1 MNSKEQFK
9 NLDESISIDS
19 KYKVS
24 KGFSIDD
31 ISYDEN
37 TEDNASNNFGK
48 MKTKKEYISFGID
61 KDELQKR
68 LSPDEAQ
75 HSEYRG
81 VFVAKDSKKI
91 EDQRQGVSW
100 YLNIAKW
107 PIVFIILINL
117 LVIIRENSSY
127 FKNFLFIDY
136 IRLPIEISIFIILSY
151 IIVQK
156 RKQIPKI
163 SGITCGVA
171 GFISGAIIS
180 SIELFVY
187 RDMWTIFNL
196 ASTTIF
202 LALMGIITGLIF
214 GAVFYQDDMIL
225 SINKKYGKE
234 SESKF

>member
-1 MNSKEQFK
+1 MSLKEQVK
-9 NLDESISIDS
+9 NLDEGISIDS
-19 KYKVS
+19 KYKIS

-31 ISYDEN
+31 VSYNEN
-37 TEDNASNNFGK
+37 IENNTSNNAGK
-48 MKTKKEYISFGID
+48 IKTKKEYISFGID
-61 KDELQKR
+61 KDELKKR
-68 LSPDEAQ
+68 LYPEEAQ
-75 HSEYRG
+75 HPEYRG
-81 VFVAKDSKKI
+81 VFVAKEPKKI
-91 EDQRQGVSW
+91 EDQRRSVSW
-100 YLNIAKW
+100 YINIAKW

-127 FKNFLFIDY
+127 FKSFMFIDY
-136 IRLPIEISIFIILSY
+136 VRLPIEISIFIILSY

-163 SGITCGVA
+163 AGITCAMA

-234 SESKF
+234 